1 MTTAPAPAARE
12 VVLIGVGEM
21 GGVFARALLRTGHT
35 VHPVLRSDDPAAL
48 ATGVPDP
55 ALVLVTV
62 GEADL
67 DPVLATM
74 PPPWADRLL
83 LLQNELLP
91 RSWRAHGVDDPTVA
105 VVWFEK
111 KPGQDVKVII
121 STPVGG
127 PAASLV
133 VDALRS
139 IGIAAHEVV
148 TSQDLEAELVAKN
161 VYILTANIAGLDTG
175 GTVQQLWESHRDLA
189 ESVASDVLDIQ
200 EHLVGRPIDRIAAIE
215 GMVAA
220 IAGDP
225 DHKTT
230 GRSAPARLSRA
241 LRHADEAGLA
251 VPSLRDIAARHLGD
265 AD

>member
-1 MTTAPAPAARE
+1 MSRD

-21 GGVFARALLRTGHT
+21 GGVFARAFLRAGYS
-35 VHPVLRSDDPAAL
+35 VHPVRRDDDPETVAADID
-48 ATGVPDP
+48 DP

-67 DPVLATM
+67 DPVLAAM
-74 PPPWADRLL
+74 PARWKDRLL

-91 RSWRAHGVDDPTVA
+91 RSWRAHGIERPTVA

-121 STPVGG
+121 SSPVGG
-127 PAASLV
+127 PAAALT
-133 VDALRS
+133 VDALRA
-139 IGIAAHEVV
+139 IGIAAHV
-148 TSQDLEAELVAKN
+148 TASDEELEAELVAKN

-175 GTVQQLWESHRDLA
+175 GTVLQMWQAHNGLA
-189 ESVASDVLDIQ
+189 NAVAADVLDIQ
-200 EHLVGRPIDRIAAIE
+200 EHLVGHDIDRTAAVD
-215 GMVAA
+215 GMLAA

-230 GRSAPARLSRA
+230 GRSAPARLTRA
-241 LRHADEAGLA
+241 IGHAEEAGLA
-251 VPSLRDIAARHLGD
+251 VPTLRDLASRHLS
-265 AD
+265 